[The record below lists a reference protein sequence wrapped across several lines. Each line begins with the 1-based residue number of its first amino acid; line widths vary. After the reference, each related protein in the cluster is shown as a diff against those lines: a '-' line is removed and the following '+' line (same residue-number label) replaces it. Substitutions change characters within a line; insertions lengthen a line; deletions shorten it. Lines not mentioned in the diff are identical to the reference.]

1 MKIAILNSYIFPIP
15 AVKGGAVESLIE
27 SLIKGANN
35 DNSVELTVFSLYD
48 AKALEAAKKYP
59 NIHFKWLK
67 RPAYVDFIDK
77 HLTSAVRFVKRNKDL
92 WQKNHFW
99 QLLSKKQTEQFLLA
113 EDFDRIIIENAIF
126 LPEIF
131 NTPKLATK
139 YQGKVYFHTHNLHFR
154 KITPSKAFAG
164 VISVSHFLE
173 DNTRQCFGELPFKVV
188 YNGVET
194 KRFEKKVTKFEM
206 AQLRKKYQI
215 PSNASLILFVGRIMP
230 KKGVLE
236 LLQAFQLLKDPT
248 AHLLIVG
255 ASSFG
260 MGYQTSFEQEVAQI
274 VDSDE
279 KIHTTGFV
287 NNEDLGKYYASSD
300 LVVLPS
306 TWQEPLGLTMIEAQ
320 LAGKPLITTNKG
332 GIPETTSAKNSL
344 LLDVTDDFTI
354 ELKQAIAEVLSSLP
368 SWQEKAKVAQKEA
381 NARFNEE
388 LFYQNMI
395 QALK

>member
-27 SLIKGANN
+27 SFIKGANN

-164 VISVSHFLE
+164 VISVSRFLE

-236 LLQAFQLLKDPT
+236 LLQAFQLLKDPK

>member
-1 MKIAILNSYIFPIP
+1 M
-15 AVKGGAVESLIE
+15 
-27 SLIKGANN
+27 
-35 DNSVELTVFSLYD
+35 
-48 AKALEAAKKYP
+48 
-59 NIHFKWLK
+59 
-67 RPAYVDFIDK
+67 
-77 HLTSAVRFVKRNKDL
+77 
-92 WQKNHFW
+92 
-99 QLLSKKQTEQFLLA
+99 
-113 EDFDRIIIENAIF
+113 
-126 LPEIF
+126 
-131 NTPKLATK
+131 
-139 YQGKVYFHTHNLHFR
+139 
-154 KITPSKAFAG
+154 
-164 VISVSHFLE
+164 
-173 DNTRQCFGELPFKVV
+173 
-188 YNGVET
+188 
-194 KRFEKKVTKFEM
+194 
-206 AQLRKKYQI
+206 
-215 PSNASLILFVGRIMP
+215 
-230 KKGVLE
+230 
-236 LLQAFQLLKDPT
+236 
-248 AHLLIVG
+248 LIVG